1 MYTCEKNTA
10 SVAHAGI
17 PTREVESN
25 VPTHSEMRWEIE
37 RGEEEDE
44 ERTKKSKEE
53 GKGEEPE
60 NAA

>member
-37 RGEEEDE
+37 RGEEE
-44 ERTKKSKEE
+44 RTKKIKEE
-53 GKGEEPE
+53 GKGGEPE